1 MKTELQL
8 SLFNQFESLVDL
20 ENNNKLNILSLLSSH
35 LDFSSLIPYEVMS
48 SYHSSVGR
56 NPYPLISMIKAFFV
70 KNLYGYESIEKLIDL
85 LAASPKV
92 RNFCGF
98 STIPNKST
106 FSRFKS
112 TFYSLLENIFNNLVN
127 LTEPICRKMGENF
140 ASHLIYDTSGIIP
153 YVKENN
159 DKFFNRHL
167 KNIKKANKGKSIED
181 IHKIA
186 YGTMPKQ
193 SSVDEDIKF
202 FYVNGGFHYAHKF
215 GLFTNA
221 FGIVRHIA
229 FVDKEFIEKN
239 PLSHTDSP
247 EEDKT
252 LGDSTLLEPMLN
264 NFYRVMNPKFK
275 FHTFLADSALDK
287 YEHYPMLMKQ
297 FNFNR
302 VLIPINRRNSKVST
316 DTEFPINEIG
326 TPVCSKYNLP
336 FKNGGISREKNR
348 STRIKYHCPKT
359 KTTNRKRV
367 CFCETPC
374 SPSTYGRVTY
384 TYPDQNLRFYPGI
397 ARDTEHF
404 KKVYKRRTII
414 ERTNHLFKNVMGIG
428 KTLQRNG
435 DSFKSDLFLCGITQ
449 LTLLILADKLNNL
462 SAFRSIPKL
471 SKTA

>member
-1 MKTELQL
+1 MKTQL
-8 SLFNQFESLVDL
+8 SLFNQFESLTDF
-20 ENNNKLNILSLLSSH
+20 ENNNKLNIIMLLHLH
-35 LDFSSLIPYEVMS
+35 LDFSSLIPEDMIS
-48 SYHSSVGR
+48 SYYSGIGR
-56 NPYPLISMIKAFFV
+56 NPYPLTSMVKAFLV
-70 KNLYGYESIEKLIDL
+70 KNIYGYESIDKLIDL
-85 LAASPKV
+85 LYASPKV
-92 RNFCGF
+92 RNFCDF
-98 STIPNKST
+98 STIPDKST

-112 TFYSLLENIFNNLVN
+112 NFYILLEDIFNNLVN

-140 ASHLIYDTSGIIP
+140 ASHLIYDTSGIVP

-159 DKFFNRHL
+159 DKYFNGHL
-167 KNIKKANKGKSIED
+167 KKVKKSNKDRSTED

-215 GLFTNA
+215 GLLTNA
-221 FGIVRHIA
+221 FGIVRNIA
-229 FVDKEFIEKN
+229 FVDKAFIAN
-239 PLSHTDSP
+239 SPLSHTHSP
-247 EEDKT
+247 EDDKT
-252 LGDSTLLEPMLN
+252 LGDSNLLEPMLK
-264 NFYRVMNPKFK
+264 NFFSIINPKYK
-275 FHTFLADSALDK
+275 FHTFLSDSALDK
-287 YEHYPMLMKQ
+287 YEHYPMLM
-297 FNFNR
+297 NTYGFNR
-302 VLIPINRRNSKVST
+302 VLIPINRRNSKNPENT
-316 DTEFPINEIG
+316 PIPTNENG

-348 STRIKYHCPKT
+348 STRVKYNCPKT
-359 KTTNRKRV
+359 KTINRKRV

-374 SPSTYGRVTY
+374 STSTYGRVIY

-397 ARDTEHF
+397 ARDSEHF

-428 KTLQRNG
+428 KSLQRNG

-449 LTLLILADKLNNL
+449 LTLLMLADKLNNL

-471 SKTA
+471 SKIA

>member
-35 LDFSSLIPYEVMS
+35 LDFSSLIPCEVMS
-48 SYHSSVGR
+48 SYRSSVGR
-56 NPYPLISMIKAFFV
+56 NPYPLISMIKAFIV

-112 TFYSLLENIFNNLVN
+112 TFYSLLEDIFNNLVN

-252 LGDSTLLEPMLN
+252 IGDSTLLEPMLK
-264 NFYRVMNPKFK
+264 NFYKVMNPKFK

-374 SPSTYGRVTY
+374 SPSTYGRMTY

>member
-8 SLFNQFESLVDL
+8 SLFNQFESLVDF

-35 LDFSSLIPYEVMS
+35 LDFSSLIPYELMS

-112 TFYSLLENIFNNLVN
+112 TFYSLLEDIFNNLVN

-140 ASHLIYDTSGIIP
+140 ASHLIYDTSGVIP

-221 FGIVRHIA
+221 FGIARHIA

-449 LTLLILADKLNNL
+449 LILLILADKLNNL

>member
-35 LDFSSLIPYEVMS
+35 LNFSSLIPSVVMS
-48 SYHSSVGR
+48 SYYSNIGR
-56 NPYPLISMIKAFFV
+56 NPYPLVSMIKAFFV
-70 KNLYGYESIEKLIDL
+70 KNLYGYESVEKLIDL
-85 LAASPKV
+85 LVASPKV

-98 STIPNKST
+98 STIPDKST

-112 TFYSLLENIFNNLVN
+112 TFYSLLEDIFNNLVN
-127 LTEPICRKMGENF
+127 ITEPICRKMGENF

-167 KNIKKANKGKSIED
+167 KNIKKANKGKSNED

-215 GLFTNA
+215 GLLTNA

-239 PLSHTDSP
+239 PLSHTNSP

-252 LGDSTLLEPMLN
+252 LGDSSLLEPMLK
-264 NFYRVMNPKFK
+264 NFYRIIDPKFK

-302 VLIPINRRNSKVST
+302 VLIPINRRNTKIST
-316 DTEFPINEIG
+316 DTEFPLNEIG

-348 STRIKYHCPKT
+348 STRVKYNCPKT

-367 CFCETPC
+367 RFCETPC

-435 DSFKSDLFLCGITQ
+435 DSFKSDLFLCGIAQ
-449 LTLLILADKLNNL
+449 LTLLMLADKLNNL

>member
-20 ENNNKLNILSLLSSH
+20 ENNNKLNILSLLYSH
-35 LDFSSLIPYEVMS
+35 LDFSSLIPYELMS

-92 RNFCGF
+92 RKFCGF

-112 TFYSLLENIFNNLVN
+112 TFYSLLEDIFNNLVN
-127 LTEPICRKMGENF
+127 ITEPICRKMGENF

-252 LGDSTLLEPMLN
+252 LGDSTLLEPMLH

-287 YEHYPMLMKQ
+287 YEHYPMLMKK

-449 LTLLILADKLNNL
+449 LILLMLADKLNNL

>member
-1 MKTELQL
+1 LKTELQL

-112 TFYSLLENIFNNLVN
+112 TFYSLLEDIFNNLVN
-127 LTEPICRKMGENF
+127 ITEPICRKMGENF

-221 FGIVRHIA
+221 FGIARHIA

-239 PLSHTDSP
+239 PLSHTNSP

>member
-112 TFYSLLENIFNNLVN
+112 TFYSLLEDIFNNLVN

-326 TPVCSKYNLP
+326 TLVCPKYNLP

>member
-8 SLFNQFESLVDL
+8 SLFNQFESLIDL
-20 ENNNKLNILSLLSSH
+20 ENNNKLNILSLLSYH
-35 LDFSSLIPYEVMS
+35 LNLSSLIPSDIMS
-48 SYHSSVGR
+48 SYYASTGR
-56 NPYPLISMIKAFFV
+56 NPYPLISMINAFFV
-70 KNLYGYESIEKLIDL
+70 KNLYGYESVEKLIDL

-98 STIPNKST
+98 STIPDKST

-112 TFYSLLENIFNNLVN
+112 TFYSLLEDIFNNLVN

>member
-35 LDFSSLIPYEVMS
+35 LDFSSLISSEVRS
-48 SYHSSVGR
+48 LYYSNTGR
-56 NPYPLISMIKAFFV
+56 NPYPLISMIKAFIV
-70 KNLYGYESIEKLIDL
+70 KNIYGYESIEKLIDL
-85 LAASPKV
+85 LSASPKV
-92 RNFCGF
+92 RSFCGF
-98 STIPNKST
+98 SSIPNKST

-112 TFYSLLENIFNNLVN
+112 NFYSLLEDIFNNLVN
-127 LTEPICRKMGENF
+127 VTEPICRKMGENF
-140 ASHLIYDTSGIIP
+140 ASHLIYDTSGIVP

-159 DKFFNRHL
+159 NKFFNRHL
-167 KNIKKANKGKSIED
+167 KNTKKSNKGKSNED

-186 YGTMPKQ
+186 YATMPKQ
-193 SSVDEDIKF
+193 SSVDENIKF

-215 GLFTNA
+215 GLLTNA
-221 FGIVRHIA
+221 FGIVRNIA
-229 FVDKEFIEKN
+229 FVDKEFIVNN
-239 PLSHTDSP
+239 PLSHTNSP
-247 EEDKT
+247 ENDKT
-252 LGDSTLLEPMLN
+252 LGDSSLLEPMLK
-264 NFYRVMNPKFK
+264 NFYNVINPEFK
-275 FHTFLADSALDK
+275 FHTFLSDSALDK
-287 YEHYPMLMKQ
+287 YEHYSMLINQ
-297 FNFNR
+297 FKFSR
-302 VLIPINRRNSKVST
+302 VLIPINRRNSKIPI

-348 STRIKYHCPKT
+348 STRIKYNCPKT
-359 KTTNRKRV
+359 KTINRKRV

-374 SPSTYGRVTY
+374 SSSSYGRTIY
-384 TYPDQNLRFYPGI
+384 TYPNQNLRFYPGI

-404 KKVYKRRTII
+404 KTVYKRRTII

-428 KTLQRNG
+428 KSLQRNG

-462 SAFRSIPKL
+462 SSFRSIPKL
-471 SKTA
+471 SKVA

>member
-8 SLFNQFESLVDL
+8 SLFNQFESLIDL
-20 ENNNKLNILSLLSSH
+20 ENNNKLNILSLLSYH
-35 LDFSSLIPYEVMS
+35 LNLSSLIPSDIMS
-48 SYHSSVGR
+48 SYYASTGR
-56 NPYPLISMIKAFFV
+56 NPYPLISMINAFFV
-70 KNLYGYESIEKLIDL
+70 KNLYGYESVEKLIDL

-98 STIPNKST
+98 STIPDKST

-112 TFYSLLENIFNNLVN
+112 TFYPLLEDIFNNLVN
-127 LTEPICRKMGENF
+127 ITEPICRKMGENF

-167 KNIKKANKGKSIED
+167 KNIKKANKGKSNED

-215 GLFTNA
+215 GLLTNA
-221 FGIVRHIA
+221 FGIVRNIA
-229 FVDKEFIEKN
+229 FVDKEFIANN

-247 EEDKT
+247 EDDKT
-252 LGDSTLLEPMLN
+252 LGDSSLLEPMLK
-264 NFYRVMNPKFK
+264 NFFSVIDPKYK

-302 VLIPINRRNSKVST
+302 VLIPINRRNSKVSA
-316 DTEFPINEIG
+316 DSDFPLNEIG

-336 FKNGGISREKNR
+336 FKNGGISKEKNR
-348 STRIKYHCPKT
+348 STRVKYNCPKT
-359 KTTNRKRV
+359 KTINRKRV
-367 CFCETPC
+367 CICETPC
-374 SPSTYGRVTY
+374 STSSYGRTIY

-404 KKVYKRRTII
+404 KRVYKRRTII

-435 DSFKSDLFLCGITQ
+435 NSFKSDLFLCGITQ

-471 SKTA
+471 SKSA

>member
-35 LDFSSLIPYEVMS
+35 LDFSSLIPCEVMS

-112 TFYSLLENIFNNLVN
+112 TFYSLLEDIFNNLVN

-252 LGDSTLLEPMLN
+252 IGDSTLLEPMLK
-264 NFYRVMNPKFK
+264 NFYKVMNPKFK

-302 VLIPINRRNSKVST
+302 VLILLQIQNFQLMKLGLLFVQNTTYLLKMVVSQEKKT
-316 DTEFPINEIG
+316 GQLESSITAPKQKQLIEKEFVFVKRLAH
-326 TPVCSKYNLP
+326 PVLMA
-336 FKNGGISREKNR
+336 E
-348 STRIKYHCPKT
+348 
-359 KTTNRKRV
+359 
-367 CFCETPC
+367 
-374 SPSTYGRVTY
+374 
-384 TYPDQNLRFYPGI
+384 
-397 ARDTEHF
+397 
-404 KKVYKRRTII
+404 
-414 ERTNHLFKNVMGIG
+414 
-428 KTLQRNG
+428 
-435 DSFKSDLFLCGITQ
+435 
-449 LTLLILADKLNNL
+449 
-462 SAFRSIPKL
+462 
-471 SKTA
+471 

>member
-112 TFYSLLENIFNNLVN
+112 TFYSLLEDIFNNLVN

-348 STRIKYHCPKT
+348 PTRIKYHCPKT
-359 KTTNRKRV
+359 KRTNRKRV

>member
-35 LDFSSLIPYEVMS
+35 LDFSSLIPYELMS

-112 TFYSLLENIFNNLVN
+112 TFYSLLEDIFNNLVN

-215 GLFTNA
+215 S
-221 FGIVRHIA
+221 IKPMSSIA
-229 FVDKEFIEKN
+229 SL
-239 PLSHTDSP
+239 P
-247 EEDKT
+247 
-252 LGDSTLLEPMLN
+252 
-264 NFYRVMNPKFK
+264 R
-275 FHTFLADSALDK
+275 FLW
-287 YEHYPMLMKQ
+287 
-297 FNFNR
+297 
-302 VLIPINRRNSKVST
+302 
-316 DTEFPINEIG
+316 
-326 TPVCSKYNLP
+326 
-336 FKNGGISREKNR
+336 
-348 STRIKYHCPKT
+348 
-359 KTTNRKRV
+359 
-367 CFCETPC
+367 
-374 SPSTYGRVTY
+374 
-384 TYPDQNLRFYPGI
+384 
-397 ARDTEHF
+397 
-404 KKVYKRRTII
+404 
-414 ERTNHLFKNVMGIG
+414 
-428 KTLQRNG
+428 
-435 DSFKSDLFLCGITQ
+435 KS
-449 LTLLILADKLNNL
+449 
-462 SAFRSIPKL
+462 
-471 SKTA
+471 

>member
-8 SLFNQFESLVDL
+8 SLFNQFESLIDL
-20 ENNNKLNILSLLSSH
+20 ENNNKLNILSLLSYH
-35 LDFSSLIPYEVMS
+35 LNLSSLIPSDIMS
-48 SYHSSVGR
+48 SYYASTGR
-56 NPYPLISMIKAFFV
+56 NPYPLISMINAFFV
-70 KNLYGYESIEKLIDL
+70 KNLYGYESVEKLIDL

-98 STIPNKST
+98 STIPDKST

-112 TFYSLLENIFNNLVN
+112 TFYPLLEDIFNNLVN
-127 LTEPICRKMGENF
+127 ITEPICRKMGENF

-167 KNIKKANKGKSIED
+167 KNIKKANKGKSNED

-193 SSVDEDIKF
+193 SSVDENIKF

-316 DTEFPINEIG
+316 DTEFSINEIG

-348 STRIKYHCPKT
+348 STRVKYNCPKT

-404 KKVYKRRTII
+404 KRVYKRRTII

-435 DSFKSDLFLCGITQ
+435 NSFKSDLFLCGITQ

-471 SKTA
+471 SKSA

>member
-8 SLFNQFESLVDL
+8 SLFNQFESLVDF

-112 TFYSLLENIFNNLVN
+112 TFYSLLEDIFNNLVN

-264 NFYRVMNPKFK
+264 NFYRVMNPKIK

>member
-8 SLFNQFESLVDL
+8 SLFNQFESLVDF

-112 TFYSLLENIFNNLVN
+112 TFYSLLEDIFNNLVN
-127 LTEPICRKMGENF
+127 ITEPICRKMGENF
-140 ASHLIYDTSGIIP
+140 ASHLIYDTSGIVP

-348 STRIKYHCPKT
+348 STRIKYHCPKI
-359 KTTNRKRV
+359 K
-367 CFCETPC
+367 
-374 SPSTYGRVTY
+374 
-384 TYPDQNLRFYPGI
+384 QL
-397 ARDTEHF
+397 
-404 KKVYKRRTII
+404 I
-414 ERTNHLFKNVMGIG
+414 EKEFVFVKHLALPVHIVE
-428 KTLQRNG
+428 
-435 DSFKSDLFLCGITQ
+435 
-449 LTLLILADKLNNL
+449 
-462 SAFRSIPKL
+462 
-471 SKTA
+471 

>member
-8 SLFNQFESLVDL
+8 SLFNQFESLVDF

-35 LDFSSLIPYEVMS
+35 LDFSSLIPYELMS

-56 NPYPLISMIKAFFV
+56 NPYPLISMIKAFIV

-112 TFYSLLENIFNNLVN
+112 TFYSLLEDIFNNLVN

-359 KTTNRKRV
+359 KTTNRKRI

-374 SPSTYGRVTY
+374 SPSTYR
-384 TYPDQNLRFYPGI
+384 
-397 ARDTEHF
+397 
-404 KKVYKRRTII
+404 
-414 ERTNHLFKNVMGIG
+414 
-428 KTLQRNG
+428 
-435 DSFKSDLFLCGITQ
+435 LCH
-449 LTLLILADKLNNL
+449 N
-462 SAFRSIPKL
+462 
-471 SKTA
+471 SKF

>member
-112 TFYSLLENIFNNLVN
+112 TFYSLLEDIFNNLVN

-239 PLSHTDSP
+239 PLSHTNSP

-435 DSFKSDLFLCGITQ
+435 NSFKSDLFLCGITQ